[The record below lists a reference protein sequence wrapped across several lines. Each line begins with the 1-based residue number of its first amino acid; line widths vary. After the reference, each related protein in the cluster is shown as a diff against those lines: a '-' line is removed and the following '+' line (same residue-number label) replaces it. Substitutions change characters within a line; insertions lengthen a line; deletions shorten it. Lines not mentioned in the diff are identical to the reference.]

1 MCPGDKQQLEATTA
15 NDCRQPRGMSE
26 GGENRQYSR
35 FERGDEFL
43 GHLSKFLSLDFTT
56 EPTETEN
63 ETEIALL
70 IKLSHIVGP

>member
-1 MCPGDKQQLEATTA
+1 
-15 NDCRQPRGMSE
+15 MSE
-26 GGENRQYSR
+26 DGENRQYSR

-63 ETEIALL
+63 DTEIALL